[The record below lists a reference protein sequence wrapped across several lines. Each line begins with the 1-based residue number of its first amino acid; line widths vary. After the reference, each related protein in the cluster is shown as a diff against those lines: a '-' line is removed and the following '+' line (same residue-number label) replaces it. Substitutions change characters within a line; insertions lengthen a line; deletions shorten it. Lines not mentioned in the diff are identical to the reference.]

1 MNQLTTTAIVLAR
14 TNYGEADRIV
24 TVLTPDYGKLRLIAK
39 GVRKVK
45 SKLAGGIE
53 LFSVSHITFI
63 KGRGDISTLVSAR
76 LDRHYGTIVSDIARV
91 QLGYDLIKLIN
102 KTIEDEAEKEYF
114 ELLEQ
119 TFQALDD
126 PANSDELV
134 RTWFMAQLLRHGG
147 HMPNLQTDSFGEKLN
162 PHETYEFDYDAMAFV
177 QHDQGQLTAD
187 HIKFM
192 RLIFSGNPP
201 RILRQVSGYQKLLDN
216 CGSIILTM
224 FGELGIG
231 L

>member
-1 MNQLTTTAIVLAR
+1 MNQQNTTAIVLAR

-24 TVLTPDYGKLRLIAK
+24 TVLTPDFGRLRLMAK

-63 KGRGDISTLVSAR
+63 RGRGDISTLVSAR
-76 LDRHYGTIVSDIARV
+76 LDRHYGHIVSDIARV
-91 QLGYDLIKLIN
+91 QLGYDLIKLLN
-102 KTIEDEAEKEYF
+102 KAIEDEAEKEYF
-114 ELLEQ
+114 ELLER

-126 PANSDELV
+126 PANSDELI
-134 RTWFMAQLLRHGG
+134 RAWFMAQLLRLGG

-187 HIKFM
+187 HIKYM

-201 RILRQVSGYQKLLDN
+201 VVLRKVSGWQNLIE
-216 CGSIILTM
+216 GSAMIILSM
-224 FGELGIG
+224 VRDLIV
-231 L
+231 

>member
-24 TVLTPDYGKLRLIAK
+24 TALTPDYGKLRFMAK

-76 LDRHYGTIVSDIARV
+76 LDRHYGKIVSDITRV
-91 QLGYDLIKLIN
+91 QLGYDLIKLLN

-114 ELLEQ
+114 ELLEH

-134 RTWFMAQLLRHGG
+134 RTWFMAQLLRLGG

-162 PHETYEFDYDAMAFV
+162 PHAVYEFDFDSMSFV
-177 QHDQGQLTAD
+177 QHDQGQFTPD

-192 RLIFSGNPP
+192 RLIFSGNSPK
-201 RILRQVSGYQKLLDN
+201 ILRQVAGYQRLLSG
-216 CGSIILTM
+216 CVQIVSAVALQV
-224 FGELGIG
+224 G
-231 L
+231 LSG